1 MIKLKTEQEIALMK
15 EGGKI
20 LSQTLSKIMQ
30 ACVPGAHTE
39 ELDRIAREEM
49 EKHGAE
55 PSFLG
60 YKIDKDDAAYPSA
73 VCVSINDEVV
83 HAAATPDRVLKDGD
97 LVGLDIGAWYPVKDV
112 DAKAS
117 LRPTGEPQGL
127 ATDMAAT
134 VCVGNCSAE
143 ARALS
148 EHTKQS
154 LKEALK
160 VVKENAW
167 VHEIGAAIEDYLK
180 PKKYGIVKDLVGH
193 GVGHGIHEDPQIPN
207 YHERRASPVKLKA
220 GMCLAIEPMIT
231 LGDWRVRHKEDGW
244 TVATADGS
252 LAAHWE
258 VTIAVTKS
266 GYELITP
273 WPGGEAGS

>member
-1 MIKLKTEQEIALMK
+1 MIRLKTAEEIEKMK
-15 EGGKI
+15 QGGKI

-30 ACVPGAHTE
+30 ACVSGAHTE
-39 ELDRIAREEM
+39 ELDRMAREEM
-49 EKHGAE
+49 KKHGAE

-60 YKIDKDDAAYPSA
+60 YKIDKDDTAYPSA
-73 VCVSINDEVV
+73 VCISINDEVV

-97 LVGLDIGAWYPVKDV
+97 LVSLDIGAWYPVKDPS
-112 DAKAS
+112 D
-117 LRPTGEPQGL
+117 PTGEPQGM

-148 EHTKQS
+148 QDTKQS
-154 LKEALK
+154 LKEALR

-207 YHERRASPVKLKA
+207 YHERRVAPVKLKA
-220 GMCLAIEPMIT
+220 GMCIAIEPMIT
-231 LGDWRVRHKEDGW
+231 LGDWRVKNKEDGW

-266 GYELITP
+266 GFELITP
-273 WPGGEAGS
+273 WPDES

>member
-49 EKHGAE
+49 KKHGAE

-60 YKIDKDDAAYPSA
+60 YKIDKDDTAYPSA
-73 VCVSINDEVV
+73 VCISINDEVV

-97 LVGLDIGAWYPVKDV
+97 LVSLDIGAWY
-112 DAKAS
+112 
-117 LRPTGEPQGL
+117 QGM

-148 EHTKQS
+148 QDTKQS

-207 YHERRASPVKLKA
+207 YHERRVAPIKLKA
-220 GMCLAIEPMIT
+220 GMCIAIEPMIT
-231 LGDWRVRHKEDGW
+231 LGDWHVKHKEDGW

-266 GYELITP
+266 GFELITP
-273 WPGGEAGS
+273 WPTED